1 MKKFEANCLE
11 KVYELATSEFNCS
24 ITELEIDIIQ
34 QPSKGFLGFGKK
46 NAIIQVCF
54 KNNCRTYVQETKT
67 FKNKDVRI
75 QEVSERIEYS
85 NKCEEK
91 NFRQNQE
98 KKESLCNVPKVESKE
113 KIFDKFYNEDSSSEM
128 AKIIIKK
135 DKDKILK
142 EVEDGIHLLF
152 DNTLTLLEGI
162 ILLFGFFALVGWSIF
177 AAIKGKGDA
186 LELEMEDELIEQDMS
201 LKTGIIWLV
210 IGLILLIASSRLLV
224 WGAVGVATEFGVS
237 DLIIGLTI
245 VALGT
250 SLPELAASIIA
261 ARKGEHDIAIGNVVG
276 SNMFNILAVIGI
288 AVVIAPMNNIPVEV
302 LQRDWIVMLVL
313 TIALLAMSYGF
324 RAKNGVINRIEGII
338 LILCYVA
345 YNTYLG
351 ISLTGSL

>member
-152 DNTLTLLEGI
+152 DNTCYKLDKINVEFYDSETLYVEFLGEDSALLIGKEGYRYKALSYILFNWINEKYGLMLRLEVAQFLKNQEESIYIYLEPIIEIIKEKGTFKTKPLDGI
-162 ILLFGFFALVGWSIF
+162 LVHIALKKLREEFPDKYV
-177 AAIKGKGDA
+177 AVKTNVKGD
-186 LELEMEDELIEQDMS
+186 
-201 LKTGIIWLV
+201 KYVLV
-210 IGLILLIASSRLLV
+210 NEYR
-224 WGAVGVATEFGVS
+224 
-237 DLIIGLTI
+237 
-245 VALGT
+245 
-250 SLPELAASIIA
+250 
-261 ARKGEHDIAIGNVVG
+261 AREI
-276 SNMFNILAVIGI
+276 
-288 AVVIAPMNNIPVEV
+288 
-302 LQRDWIVMLVL
+302 
-313 TIALLAMSYGF
+313 
-324 RAKNGVINRIEGII
+324 
-338 LILCYVA
+338 
-345 YNTYLG
+345 
-351 ISLTGSL
+351 